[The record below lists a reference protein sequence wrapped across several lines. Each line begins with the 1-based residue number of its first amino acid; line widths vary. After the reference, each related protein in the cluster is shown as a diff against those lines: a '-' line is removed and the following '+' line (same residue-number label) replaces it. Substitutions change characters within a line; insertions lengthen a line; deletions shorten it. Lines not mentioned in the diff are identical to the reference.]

1 MSGQEL
7 KPRVERAEKVFGKIK
22 LVNVWTRSETA
33 SGASRKCFVRQ
44 KLINVYVSTRCE
56 TASGAS
62 KNYLVR

>member
-33 SGASRKCFVRQ
+33 SGASGNFFVRPEND
-44 KLINVYVSTRCE
+44 KRLD
-56 TASGAS
+56 
-62 KNYLVR
+62 KK